1 MGGRGSS
8 GKLKGGG
15 GGSRSV
21 KNAALLEE
29 AFGKLPAGY
38 ANASDEKK
46 MSYYKAR
53 LNFAENQLRSDKAML
68 SKIESGYKKG
78 AYDKKRSSSDVM
90 SDMTFYRKS
99 IKSKESQVAKM
110 KKALS

>member
-8 GKLKGGG
+8 GKSKGGG
-15 GGSRSV
+15 SGSRSV
-21 KNAALLEE
+21 KNASLLEE

-38 ANASDEKK
+38 INASDEKK

-53 LNFAENQLRSDKAML
+53 LNFVENQLRSDKAML
-68 SKIESGYKKG
+68 SKIESDYKKG
-78 AYDKKRSSSDVM
+78 AYDKKRSSSAVM

-99 IKSKESQVAKM
+99 IKSKESKVAKM

>member
-8 GKLKGGG
+8 GKSKGGG
-15 GGSRSV
+15 GSSRA
-21 KNAALLEE
+21 KNASLLEE

-38 ANASDEKK
+38 VNASDERK

-53 LNFAENQLRSDKAML
+53 LNFAENQLKSDKATL
-68 SKIESGYKKG
+68 SKIESDYKKG
-78 AYDKKRSSSDVM
+78 AYDQKRSSSAVM

>member
-8 GKLKGGG
+8 GKRKGGG
-15 GGSRSV
+15 GSSSV
-21 KNAALLEE
+21 KNASLLEK

-53 LNFAENQLRSDKAML
+53 LNFVENQLKSDKAML
-68 SKIESGYKKG
+68 SKIESDYKKG
-78 AYDKKRSSSDVM
+78 AYDKKRSSSAVM